1 MGIYLS
7 TAATKND
14 WATISTTFAVCS
26 LLLHLIVKAPNFY
39 ALPSERPTEDEPI
52 KEFLPIPKLM
62 KYPASETKRRQR
74 IHANTVENCYFD
86 FATFWAAFLGAFIQ
100 SIGSRAEATKKRKR

>member
-1 MGIYLS
+1 MGDNL
-7 TAATKND
+7 D
-14 WATISTTFAVCS
+14 DVCS
-26 LLLHLIVKAPNFY
+26 VLVASASDLIVKAPNFY

-74 IHANTVENCYFD
+74 IHANTVEN
-86 FATFWAAFLGAFIQ
+86 
-100 SIGSRAEATKKRKR
+100 